1 LGATVQAA
9 YLPHGLPVFQ
19 GGEVVAIDGELLYN
33 PVAGSEAA
41 GWASEK
47 LAVEFRHAAFLPTQ
61 LLQAY
66 VGLPQAQAQ

>member
-1 LGATVQAA
+1 LGAAVQAA
-9 YLPHGLPVFQ
+9 HLPQGLPVCLCKP
-19 GGEVVAIDGELLYN
+19 VVAIDEDLLYN